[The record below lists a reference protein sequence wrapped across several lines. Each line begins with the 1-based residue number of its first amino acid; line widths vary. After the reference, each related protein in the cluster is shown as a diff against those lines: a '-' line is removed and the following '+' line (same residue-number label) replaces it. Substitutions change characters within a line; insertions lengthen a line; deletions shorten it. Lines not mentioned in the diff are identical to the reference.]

1 MAELM
6 QPGLMQPGL
15 MPAAGVQLAAVAWL
29 RWRMFV
35 NGLRTGKSGTRSAG
49 GIVLAVVLRM
59 LLWPIFAVWIL
70 GPVALSG
77 YVGWSAIANHQPT
90 WLLALMTGIG
100 FLWQFIGVSGSNIAA
115 AMPTFDPASLLRF
128 PLPFGRYLLLRLFL
142 GLLTPS
148 TVVGCLALL
157 SAAVGVGV
165 ARPELLPVA
174 VAGFGLYALANVFCA
189 RMIGIWLDRV
199 LARRRGREIF
209 GGLLAIVVVS
219 FQFVQFGRVRHVHMP
234 RGHVPGSEQQSW
246 IIATA
251 LRSAHAMH
259 WLPPGF
265 AADSVLHSASLAAVA
280 GNLVLLAAWAALFLA
295 GFGVRLHRQFLG
307 EYLSDSLAPAARRS
321 TAARRAP
328 VRPVPQQQ
336 AMRSRFP
343 LLPALLRKEWLT
355 LRSNSGQL
363 MGLLT
368 PPIFVWIVSRGSF
381 GSHPDYLLSGAVAYA
396 ILGPMSAAYN
406 VFGPEGPGVQL
417 YLLAPLRLR
426 DVVLAKNIASGMI
439 LMAEAA
445 LAWVIAVS
453 ASKTAIAPATQVAT
467 ALWLIFVLLANLTV
481 GTMRS
486 IQSPRKFAPGQSNQ
500 MRSAPTGRTSAL
512 LAVALVL
519 GSLLLQVPVIRIGRH
534 LHEPW
539 LGVWVFGALA
549 AAGAAGYVMLLMH
562 VDAMMLRNRDVL
574 ERELC
579 GV

>member
-6 QPGLMQPGL
+6 PP
-15 MPAAGVQLAAVAWL
+15 AGVQLMAVAWL
-29 RWRMFV
+29 RWRIFV
-35 NGLRTGKSGTRSAG
+35 NGLRTGNSGNRSAG
-49 GIVLAVVLRM
+49 GIVLAIGLRM

-157 SAAVGVGV
+157 AAAMGVGV
-165 ARPELLPVA
+165 ARPALLPFA
-174 VAGFGLYALANVFCA
+174 FAGFGLYALANVFCA

-209 GGLLAIVVVS
+209 GGLFAIVVVS
-219 FQFVQFGRVRHVHMP
+219 FQFVQFGRVRHVHVGHG
-234 RGHVPGSEQQSW
+234 GHVPGSQQQSW

-251 LRSAHAMH
+251 IRSAHAMH

-265 AADSVLHSASLAAVA
+265 AADTVVHSASVAAVA
-280 GNLVLLAAWAALFLA
+280 GNLVLLALWTALFLA

-307 EYLSDSLAPAARRS
+307 EYLSDSLTPAARRS
-321 TAARRAP
+321 TTARQARVRAL
-328 VRPVPQQQ
+328 PQQQ
-336 AMRSRFP
+336 AMRSRFS

-426 DVVLAKNIASGMI
+426 DVVLAKNIASVLI
-439 LMAEAA
+439 LAAEAA

-453 ASKTAIAPATQVAT
+453 ASKSAIAPATQAAT

-481 GTMRS
+481 GTVRS
-486 IQSPRKFAPGQSNQ
+486 IQAPRKFAAGQSNQ
-500 MRSAPTGRTSAL
+500 MRAAPTGRTSAL

-519 GSLLLQVPVIRIGRH
+519 GSLLLQIPVIRIGRH

-549 AAGAAGYVMLLMH
+549 LAGAAGYAMLLMN